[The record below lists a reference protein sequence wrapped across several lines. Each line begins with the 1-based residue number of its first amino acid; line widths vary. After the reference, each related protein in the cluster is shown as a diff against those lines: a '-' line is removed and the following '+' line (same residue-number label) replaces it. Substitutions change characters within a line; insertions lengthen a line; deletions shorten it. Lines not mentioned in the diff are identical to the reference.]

1 MNFYTKLINSI
12 SELYQKV
19 KASAVVYSLQF
30 IQSFVNIFNKM
41 KSISKATYFF
51 YSLIALS
58 ILFFV
63 ELLLIESYVKK
74 VQKSQIEIFESLDN
88 LDQQVKDAKVLIL
101 EGEVERL
108 RVKSDVIQNDAA
120 YQLRMNAYRERIDE
134 LKKRYN
140 DKTDYFGFE

>member
-19 KASAVVYSLQF
+19 KASVTVYSLQF
-30 IQSFVNIFNKM
+30 IQSFINIFNKM

>member
-19 KASAVVYSLQF
+19 KASAALYSLQF

-74 VQKSQIEIFESLDN
+74 VQRSQIEIFESLDN

>member
-19 KASAVVYSLQF
+19 KALVTVYSLQF
-30 IQSFVNIFNKM
+30 IQSFINIFNKM

-74 VQKSQIEIFESLDN
+74 VQRSQIEIFESLDN

>member
-134 LKKRYN
+134 LKKRYH

>member
-1 MNFYTKLINSI
+1 MNFYTKIINSI
-12 SELYQKV
+12 SELFQKL
-19 KASAVVYSLQF
+19 KASAVMYSLQF

-74 VQKSQIEIFESLDN
+74 VQKSQIEIFEGLDN
-88 LDQQVKDAKVLIL
+88 LDKQVKDAKVLIL

-134 LKKRYN
+134 LKKKYH

>member
-19 KASAVVYSLQF
+19 KALATLYSLQF

-74 VQKSQIEIFESLDN
+74 VQRSQIEIFESLDN